1 MFFFCFVVGGTGVFK
16 SEKGLANTSEGIGV
30 FSLSGGQDAFF
41 ARQFGSRAM
50 GLGLTGGLLGLA
62 LGLPTLMG
70 IGYLIGRMDGF
81 FVPSLE
87 LGAHHWMIVGFLPIG
102 VAAIATVTAKMTV
115 LRSLRRML

>member
-1 MFFFCFVVGGTGVFK
+1 M
-16 SEKGLANTSEGIGV
+16 SDHISN
-30 FSLSGGQDAFF
+30 Q
-41 ARQFGSRAM
+41 
-50 GLGLTGGLLGLA
+50 
-62 LGLPTLMG
+62 LPTLMG